1 MSCISEAA
9 GALWALSFDQD
20 NRKKM
25 VDDRKLRVIQRL
37 SDLKDSE
44 NAKIKTAA
52 TGALWNLR
60 EDLTKSD
67 DSAYQE
73 LGKESH
79 INIKHGWPC
88 VATQWYI
95 HDYSDKVPRHGTSN
109 YLKPKYFIFSYTH
122 LLE

>member
-1 MSCISEAA
+1 MPCLSEAA
-9 GALWALSFDQD
+9 GALWALSFDHD

-44 NAKIKTAA
+44 NAKIQTAA

-73 LGKESH
+73 LGKE
-79 INIKHGWPC
+79 
-88 VATQWYI
+88 
-95 HDYSDKVPRHGTSN
+95 
-109 YLKPKYFIFSYTH
+109 
-122 LLE
+122 